1 MRTKHS
7 NHNNPP
13 YGAYAERAVLELVT
27 PLDKLCQGWDDSEL
41 QMGRRLVR
49 FRREQRGY
57 KLIVSCEPIDQDRYR
72 EADAVISCIYR
83 EESDAYF
90 VTSVDIIYLL
100 EKIVDS
106 HFEVE
111 EKNRIRRNLEGLKP
125 TTVSKTKQGFERFFQ
140 RIMDFPDP
148 KPRNIEKDLKVFEWG
163 MLASALEKIISKYVG
178 AAFRFCTKFD

>member
-111 EKNRIRRNLEGLKP
+111 EKNRIRR
-125 TTVSKTKQGFERFFQ
+125 
-140 RIMDFPDP
+140 D
-148 KPRNIEKDLKVFEWG
+148 
-163 MLASALEKIISKYVG
+163 
-178 AAFRFCTKFD
+178 